1 VSIQQLKAVH
11 EKTHPARLPTFV
23 PGLGGTPSRAL
34 DLDPAGGAKSAAAD
48 A

>member
-11 EKTHPARLPTFV
+11 EKTHPARM
-23 PGLGGTPSRAL
+23 PGLGRPQTHAV
-34 DLDPAGGAKSAAAD
+34 DLDPVGGAKSAAAD